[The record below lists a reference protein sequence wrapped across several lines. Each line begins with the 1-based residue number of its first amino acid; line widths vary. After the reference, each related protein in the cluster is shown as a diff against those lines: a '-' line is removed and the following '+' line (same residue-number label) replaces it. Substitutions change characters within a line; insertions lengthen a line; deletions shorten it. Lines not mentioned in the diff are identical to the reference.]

1 MNLLQ
6 SDTSKA
12 FPVSL
17 APDAEAPARA
27 PEVSFDAG
35 IALLLPDLRRRARGL
50 ARTVERAEDL
60 VQDTI
65 ERALRFRDSF
75 RSGSQL
81 RAWLMRI
88 LHNVFVSQHRRVVTE
103 RRILEGARV
112 DPNGWARDRPTL
124 LLPGLSPNVA
134 AAMDSLPEHLRE
146 VVRLVDL
153 EERSYRDAAEFA
165 QVPVGTVMS
174 RLHRGRARLA
184 AALAEPVAADESSAS
199 AGISASQ
206 AEAA

>member
-1 MNLLQ
+1 MNLLH

-17 APDAEAPARA
+17 APDAEALARA

-184 AALAEPVAADESSAS
+184 AALAEPVASDESSAS

>member
-6 SDTSKA
+6 SDTTKTSL
-12 FPVSL
+12 VSL
-17 APDAEAPARA
+17 ASDSHGQAVAH
-27 PEVSFDAG
+27 EVSFDAG
-35 IALLLPDLRRRARGL
+35 IAQLLPDLRRRARGL
-50 ARTVERAEDL
+50 ARSVERAEDL

-65 ERALRFRDSF
+65 ERALRFRESF

-112 DPNGWARDRPTL
+112 DPNGWARDRPAL

-134 AAMDSLPEHLRE
+134 AAMESLPEHLRQ

-153 EERSYRDAAEFA
+153 EERSYKDAAELA

-184 AALAEPVAADESSAS
+184 AALAEPEAFTGPGVSACSSQRQAKAA
-199 AGISASQ
+199 
-206 AEAA
+206 